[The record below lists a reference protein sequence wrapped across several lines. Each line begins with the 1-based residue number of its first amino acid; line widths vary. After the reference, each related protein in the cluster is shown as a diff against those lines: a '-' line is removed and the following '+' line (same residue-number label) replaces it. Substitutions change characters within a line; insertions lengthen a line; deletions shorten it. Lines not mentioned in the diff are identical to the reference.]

1 MFLTLIPSRTS
12 SHWAWLDIAF
22 GWEGLEAVWASRFC
36 CTRFRTTYSR
46 SGAGWDAKQALK
58 IRRRRMVWSIKGDE
72 NLLLYIRKGI
82 DSDQNI
88 TELFHFHLLMVL
100 LSRDIPLKL
109 GIWYPKKVNGPWSRK
124 ICLQKK
130 FCRGHFSEQ
139 LFLKNTTSENFIFT
153 EKNGKKRL

>member
-22 GWEGLEAVWASRFC
+22 GWEGLETVWASRFC

-58 IRRRRMVWSIKGDE
+58 IRRRIVWSIKGGE

-109 GIWYPKKVNGPWSRK
+109 GIWYLKKVNGPWSRK
-124 ICLQKK
+124 ICLHKK
-130 FCRGHFSEQ
+130 LCRGHFSEQ
-139 LFLKNTTSENFIFT
+139 FFLKTRHLKTSFSRR
-153 EKNGKKRL
+153 KMAKRL